1 MLNLFSMDTIAPA
14 PLTETLA
21 PGEVRTLRLE
31 AGASLTVTDGLLW
44 LTRSGDPSDH
54 LLRAGT
60 TFNFPRGA
68 LVVVQ
73 ALRAEARYKR
83 LP

>member
-1 MLNLFSMDTIAPA
+1 MLTLFSMEPVAASPQ
-14 PLTETLA
+14 TETLA

-31 AGASLTVTDGLLW
+31 AGASLIVSDGLLW
-44 LTRSGDPSDH
+44 LTFSGDSSDH
-54 LLRAGT
+54 LLTAGT

-68 LVVVQ
+68 LVVMQ
-73 ALRAEARYKR
+73 ALRSEARYKR

>member
-1 MLNLFSMDTIAPA
+1 MLTLFSMDILAATPPA
-14 PLTETLA
+14 ETLA
-21 PGEVRTLRLE
+21 PGEVRTLRLD
-31 AGASLTVTDGLLW
+31 ARASLAVTEGLLW

-54 LLRAGT
+54 LVPAGT

-73 ALRAEARYKR
+73 APRTEARYKR